1 MGSRFHNHFRQ
12 PNMMHAS
19 YEWTRADIILL
30 TGLLCLLIARLIA
43 LYITPIEL
51 GVDEAQY
58 WVWSQDLSFGYYSK
72 PPLIAWIIGIS
83 HTLFGHSSFGVRIFA
98 PIIQFII
105 TLILWRCAYRLY
117 DDSPRAGKISRIS
130 ALLWALM
137 PAVSLGSAV
146 ISTDTPMLLFWCIGL
161 YLLLPSNSVTH
172 LSSRKF
178 LLAGIVIGF
187 AMLSKYAGAYFLLC
201 SVIWLVAGHVSSY
214 SKRFV
219 CLLTLLSG
227 SLLVMIPNLV
237 WNLDNGLVTI
247 IHLSENANLSLPSY
261 SLTGVVD
268 FWQSQIFV
276 LGPLSLVCFFAAIF
290 RWQKHSLFLLIF
302 CIPILIIISIQAYL
316 KEANA
321 NWAIAAYP
329 AATLLIAGW
338 LGNFS
343 RQTLSHMTTFING
356 LIGIIIITFF
366 LLS

>member
-1 MGSRFHNHFRQ
+1 MRLVALGQTKMGSRFQNHFTQ
-12 PNMMHAS
+12 PSMMHAS
-19 YEWTRADIILL
+19 YEWARADIILFV
-30 TGLLCLLIARLIA
+30 GLVCLLIARLVA
-43 LYITPIEL
+43 LYITPLEL

-83 HTLFGHSSFGVRIFA
+83 HALFGHSSFGVRVFA

-117 DDSPRAGKISRIS
+117 DDNPRAGKIARIA

-137 PAVSLGSAV
+137 PAVSLGSAI
-146 ISTDTPMLLFWCIGL
+146 ISTDTPMLLFWCIAL

-178 LLAGIVIGF
+178 LLAGLVVGF

-201 SVIWLVAGHVSSY
+201 SAIWLVTGHVSSY

-227 SLLVMIPNLV
+227 SLLVMMPNLI
-237 WNLDNGLVTI
+237 WNLENGLVTI

-261 SLTGVVD
+261 SLAGVID
-268 FWQSQIFV
+268 FWQAQIFV
-276 LGPLSLVCFFAAIF
+276 FGPLSLVCFFAAILDGKNIVYSYLFFAF
-290 RWQKHSLFLLIF
+290 RFW
-302 CIPILIIISIQAYL
+302 
-316 KEANA
+316 
-321 NWAIAAYP
+321 
-329 AATLLIAGW
+329 
-338 LGNFS
+338 
-343 RQTLSHMTTFING
+343 
-356 LIGIIIITFF
+356 
-366 LLS
+366 